1 MSSTE
6 DRRVYSSDAETLRA
20 AIIEAGRGIRLTK
33 EKAVDANTVQVSET
47 FNLLRFTW
55 PAKLVA
61 SLSDEEG
68 SVAIDYMVSN
78 FGFGPVQSGHVKKVL
93 AHVTSAL
100 AQYEQ

>member
-1 MSSTE
+1 MSSVE
-6 DRRVYSSDAETLRA
+6 DHRVYSSDAETLRA
-20 AIIEAGRGIRLTK
+20 AIIEAGKGVRLTK
-33 EKAVDANTVQVSET
+33 ETAAPNAVQISEP

-68 SVAIDYMVSN
+68 GVAVSYKVSN

-100 AQYEQ
+100 AQYER